1 MMSQGCVC
9 VFGRSGVGGALVIQ
23 GGSHTACS
31 WKWRGWRHGL
41 RLWLKQ
47 SCYWKQSFYFTPWG
61 LAFPESRKK
70 KEKKKEKCYGEG
82 WVKMSITAVE
92 NCLLKKKKKLN
103 RIITEEIPFL
113 CTQIDREQML
123 EYTHTNVQ
131 SILFIE
137 AERGGQLNC
146 SP

>member
-82 WVKMSITAVE
+82 WVTLSITAVE
-92 NCLLKKKKKLN
+92 NCLLKKKK
-103 RIITEEIPFL
+103 
-113 CTQIDREQML
+113 
-123 EYTHTNVQ
+123 
-131 SILFIE
+131 S
-137 AERGGQLNC
+137 
-146 SP
+146 